1 MKEHTVQ
8 VGKEH
13 YGFRRYCYPDRWASY
28 YHQLEEIVATKPTSV
43 LEIGAGDETVKRY
56 MQKLGVGKYVTM
68 DIADDLAPDIKGS
81 ITAIPLEDKSFD
93 TVCAFEV
100 LEHIPF
106 EEVSQALSE
115 LARVAKKYVLV
126 SVPHFG
132 PPVRVQIKIP
142 FLPQLTLFK
151 KIPFPKT
158 HVFNGQHYWEL
169 GKKGYPVRRLREL
182 MRDTFSI
189 EKEFVPDDNA
199 YHHFF
204 VLRPLV

>member
-1 MKEHTVQ
+1 MHEQQ

-13 YGFRRYCYPDRWASY
+13 YDFGRYCYPDRWASY
-28 YHQLEEIVATKPTSV
+28 YHQIQEIVATRPSSV
-43 LEIGAGDETVKRY
+43 LEIGAGDEVVKNY
-56 MQKLGVGKYVTM
+56 MQKLGVSYTTL
-68 DIADDLAPDIKGS
+68 DIADDLKPDIKGS
-81 ITAIPLEDKSFD
+81 ITAMPVPDKSFD

-106 EEVSQALSE
+106 EEVHAALKE
-115 LARVAKKYVLV
+115 LARVAKNAVLV

-132 PPVRVQIKIP
+132 PPIHFQIKIP
-142 FLPQLTLFK
+142 FLPLLTFFQ

-169 GKKGYPVRRLREL
+169 GKKGYPPSRLREL
-182 MRDTFSI
+182 MQTYFSI
-189 EKEFVPDDNA
+189 EKEFVPPGNA

-204 VLRPLV
+204 ILRPRQ